1 MIYRLLHIVFFVLAV
16 TLVSCGEK
24 EIITPLVT
32 RASLQVNLVDD
43 TDKDR
48 QELIKTI
55 RFIIFDDASLATVK
69 LDKNIYSEVLSPET
83 ATDIKVNEVE
93 VTPNDDKVVVVII
106 NEPTELTGQLD
117 LIDDMTT
124 LENVTYDI
132 ARILNSSGQEVVA
145 TTGMPMVGVIRD
157 VAVANGYT
165 ETVKIV
171 VERAVARVDVYL
183 GVRKDSE
190 HEIGYFKQT
199 ADTEASSVTLYNL
212 SYNSYFVM
220 GNEANGTRGN
230 ATASK
235 NYGKVM
241 GSVADGVLVNQTWT
255 ATKDTT
261 WQYSSATGA
270 KNQQLLCSF
279 YTAERIF
286 RSNYTDRLAISMANF
301 KKATLSVGMDKRP
314 IETVTKRT
322 SEDVEAVSFT
332 EIRRNNVYVITAYVG
347 EVFEIDIY
355 QVTVEDWGTRQ
366 DIDLDIKL

>member
-1 MIYRLLHIVFFVLAV
+1 M
-16 TLVSCGEK
+16 
-24 EIITPLVT
+24 
-32 RASLQVNLVDD
+32 
-43 TDKDR
+43 
-48 QELIKTI
+48 
-55 RFIIFDDASLATVK
+55 
-69 LDKNIYSEVLSPET
+69 ET
-83 ATDIKVNEVE
+83 ATDIKVKEVE
-93 VTPNDDKVVVVII
+93 VTPNDGKVVVVII
-106 NEPTELTGQLD
+106 NESAELTGQLD
-117 LIDDMTT
+117 LIDGMTT

-132 ARILNSSGQEVVA
+132 ARILNGSGQEVVA

-165 ETVKIV
+165 ETVKMV

-199 ADTEASSVTLYNL
+199 AETEASSVTLYNL
-212 SYNSYFVM
+212 SYNNYFVM
-220 GNEANGTRGN
+220 GNEANDMRGN

-241 GSVADGVLVNQTWT
+241 DSVADGVLVNQTWT

-261 WQYSSATGA
+261 WQYSSATEA

-322 SEDVEAVSFT
+322 SEETTAVPFT

-347 EVFEIDIY
+347 EVFEIDIH
-355 QVTVEDWGTRQ
+355 QVTVEDWGTRHRFRYKAV
-366 DIDLDIKL
+366 IPSTGIRK